1 MREVGTSVSVCMGDH
16 SSREAYSGTFPRGEQ
31 PWAGSGK
38 ADSLLPGG
46 VCDEQ
51 QADHDAA
58 LDSQFQELQITAGRH
73 GDELKTSRM
82 EISELN
88 LTIQEVYASWRQDLP
103 VEHKLHPAQ
112 QGRKLPSFPSCASS
126 QIIFPS
132 LPLS

>member
-1 MREVGTSVSVCMGDH
+1 M
-16 SSREAYSGTFPRGEQ
+16 
-31 PWAGSGK
+31 
-38 ADSLLPGG
+38 
-46 VCDEQ
+46 CDEQ

-58 LDSQFQELQITAGRH
+58 LDPQFQELQITAGRH

-112 QGRKLPSFPSCASS
+112 QGRKQS
-126 QIIFPS
+126 QVCSVPF
-132 LPLS
+132 LGPLGLGEDRGNGFLAALG

>member
-1 MREVGTSVSVCMGDH
+1 MSVCMGDH

-88 LTIQEVYASWRQDLP
+88 LTIQRLQAEIGNVKKQVRYMLRAADQSFYLP
-103 VEHKLHPAQ
+103 
-112 QGRKLPSFPSCASS
+112 
-126 QIIFPS
+126 
-132 LPLS
+132 